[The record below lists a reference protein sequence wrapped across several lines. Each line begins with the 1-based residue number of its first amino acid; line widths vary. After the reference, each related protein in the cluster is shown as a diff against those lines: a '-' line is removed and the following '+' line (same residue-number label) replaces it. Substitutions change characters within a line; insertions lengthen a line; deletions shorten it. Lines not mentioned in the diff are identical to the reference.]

1 MEQIGCGV
9 CVCCA
14 CGCVVN
20 GGGGAGGI
28 GQPVNSAG
36 KIDSKPDVKWN
47 LSLGHIRC
55 D

>member
-9 CVCCA
+9 CVCCE
-14 CGCVVN
+14 CGCVVK
-20 GGGGAGGI
+20 GGAGGI
-28 GQPVNSAG
+28 GQPVNSEG